1 MSDIEVL
8 IRSTEAEIA
17 EANRRLTILKEIRDR
32 ERANAWVTAKSAAE
46 QMGISVR
53 TVPVWCGDGRLEG
66 KRNGRN
72 WYVSQA
78 SIDRFKGGF

>member
-1 MSDIEVL
+1 MSELDEL
-8 IRSTEAEIA
+8 IRSQEAEI
-17 EANRRLTILKEIRDR
+17 EAAKRRLSLLIELRDR
-32 ERANAWVTAKSAAE
+32 EKANSWVTAKSAAE

-53 TVPVWCGDGRLEG
+53 TVPVWCNDGRLEG

-78 SIDRFKGGF
+78 SIDRLVGGF